1 MPGVDVNPMIIP
13 PSSICRSPT
22 SVRRHAAYRAERGV
36 GLIEVLIA
44 MVVLSVGL
52 LGLAGLQAKALQLAH
67 QADIRSQATFLAY
80 EMADRM
86 RANREVALGVKNE
99 YKLTTFAAVEC
110 DPTLVLSEADTLAK
124 RDLEEWRNTLACL
137 LPQGQGQIVRVGN
150 RVTIG
155 VSCNDSRGAE
165 DPIVFT
171 MTTEL

>member
-1 MPGVDVNPMIIP
+1 MDREIVPCPSARCSPAIP
-13 PSSICRSPT
+13 SRGSAFG
-22 SVRRHAAYRAERGV
+22 AARGV

-44 MVVLSVGL
+44 LVVLSVGL
-52 LGLAGLQAKALQLAH
+52 LGLAALQASALKLAH

-86 RANREVALGVKNE
+86 RANREEALADA
-99 YKLTTFAAVEC
+99 YALPDFAAVEC
-110 DPTLVLSEADTLAK
+110 DPTLVLSDADTLAE

-137 LPQGQGQIVRVGN
+137 LPLGQGRIARNAEIVAIDVRCDD
-150 RVTIG
+150 T
-155 VSCNDSRGAE
+155 RGAD